1 MIDRARRGDASLSA
15 SAERDRSSRHAPPE
29 KGRGDQARRLGDVW
43 RWLGLSG
50 DAVGTNSVARR
61 TLLYCYAI
69 GMVGGGGS
77 AAINVIT
84 FRHEKPQYGLAGPI
98 VWETSS
104 WISFLLFLWIVWVA
118 FRLAPPWARP
128 RWRLL
133 VHAPAALLYSLAHVG
148 GFIGLRTLAYA
159 LVGDRYEFGAFL
171 PSFSY
176 EFAKDAFTYT
186 LFVGLFALIEK
197 LLRRQALIAAPG
209 QTLSFDIRD
218 GAKLTR
224 VRLDQVLAVSAAGNY
239 VEFLLSDRRRLL
251 MRSSLS
257 ALESELDA
265 RGFLR
270 THRSWLVNARQM
282 TALRPEGSGDFTVE
296 LGNVAAPLSRRFP
309 QALAKLRGGAGL

>member
-1 MIDRARRGDASLSA
+1 M
-15 SAERDRSSRHAPPE
+15 
-29 KGRGDQARRLGDVW
+29 
-43 RWLGLSG
+43 
-50 DAVGTNSVARR
+50 
-61 TLLYCYAI
+61 
-69 GMVGGGGS
+69 
-77 AAINVIT
+77 
-84 FRHEKPQYGLAGPI
+84 
-98 VWETSS
+98 
-104 WISFLLFLWIVWVA
+104 
-118 FRLAPPWARP
+118 
-128 RWRLL
+128 
-133 VHAPAALLYSLAHVG
+133 
-148 GFIGLRTLAYA
+148 RTLAYSLA
-159 LVGDRYEFGAFL
+159 GDRYEFGAFL

-176 EFAKDAFTYT
+176 EFAKDAFTYA
-186 LFVGLFALIEK
+186 LFVALFALIEK

-282 TALRPEGSGDFTVE
+282 TGLRPEGSGDYAVE
-296 LGNVAAPLSRRFP
+296 LGSITAPLSRRFP
-309 QALAKLRGGAGL
+309 EALAKLRSG